1 MIEFY
6 GEIRLAHV
14 SAVIASGGLFLARG
28 LLVLAGRPALALAA
42 APRYLSYAIDTT
54 LLTAAMM
61 LVTIL
66 PSAVFSNGWLAA
78 KIVALPVYI
87 GLGWLALRAKR
98 ARLRTLAFA
107 GAVAS
112 FATIYAIARAHDP
125 LGPVRA
131 WLAS

>member
-6 GEIRLAHV
+6 GEIRVAHV
-14 SAVIASGGLFLARG
+14 AAVIASGGLFLVRG

-42 APRYLSYAIDTT
+42 APRYFSFAVDTT

-61 LVTIL
+61 LVAIL

-78 KIVALPVYI
+78 KIVVLPVYV
-87 GLGWLALRAKR
+87 GLGWLALRAQK
-98 ARLRTLAFA
+98 ARLRNLALA

-112 FATIYAIARAHDP
+112 YATMYAIARTHDP